1 MGSGPLESLHGLA
14 IEPTPGMEI
23 ILNIHK
29 VPAKGG
35 SVQLLS
41 TKKHWKHS
49 VSKNQNG
56 CTLWC
61 CRFSESHT
69 NAYFMM

>member
-14 IEPTPGMEI
+14 TEPTPGMEI

-35 SVQLLS
+35 SVRLLS
-41 TKKHWKHS
+41 AKKHWKYS
-49 VSKNQNG
+49 QNG
-56 CTLWC
+56 YTLWC
-61 CRFSESHT
+61 CHFSESHT